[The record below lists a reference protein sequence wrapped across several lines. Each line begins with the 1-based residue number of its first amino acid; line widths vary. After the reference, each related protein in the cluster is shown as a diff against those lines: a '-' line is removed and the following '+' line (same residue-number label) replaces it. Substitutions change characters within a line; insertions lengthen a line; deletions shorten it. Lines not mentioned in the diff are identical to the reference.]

1 MDIAQ
6 PLPVRLKD
14 YRPPAYRIAE
24 ARLEFDL
31 DEDETRVKATLTV
44 LPQGAPGTPLVL
56 DGEDLTLHRVAIDGE
71 TLPADAYQADER
83 SLTLPALTGP
93 ATVEIET
100 SCRPKDNTRLE
111 GLYVSHGTFCTQ
123 CEAEGFRRITYFLD
137 RPDVMA
143 VYTTVIR
150 GPEKTL
156 PVLLSNGNLTT
167 TRDLGDGRHEATWHD
182 PHPKPSYLFAL
193 VAGELSAVEDHFTT
207 ASGREVNLRIYVEP
221 GNEDRCAYAM
231 DALKRAMRWDEEAY
245 GLEYDLDLF
254 NIVAISH
261 FNMGAMENKSLNVF
275 NAKYILA
282 DPDISTDMDYA
293 LIESIVAHE
302 YFHNWTGNRVTCRDW
317 FQLSLKEGLTV
328 FRDQQFS
335 ADMRSA
341 PVKRIEDVR
350 ALRARQFA
358 EDAGPLSHPVRPPSY
373 IEINNFYTAT
383 VYEKGAEVVRMLH
396 TLLGAEIYR
405 KGIDLYVERH
415 DGEAATCDDFL
426 AAMADASG
434 RDLSQFALWYDVAGT
449 PELSVSGRHHH
460 HDKSY
465 ELIVRQSVTSGADDE
480 PGPALHI
487 PLVMGLLDRQ
497 GKALPLRLKGEPAA
511 AAEASRVL
519 EVTKKHQVF
528 HFMGIDE
535 PPVASLN
542 RGFSAPV
549 RAKVYYGPEDSGLL
563 MARDGDP
570 FNRWEAS
577 QQFASKV
584 LLDMAAA
591 LREQREPEPHAAF
604 LDALARMIDDT
615 SVDPALLAEALA
627 LPSEDTIA
635 NQMKQIDVEAIYE
648 ARERLRH
655 EIAER
660 MAAKVA
666 ALYQADHA
674 KAPYSPDAAPAA
686 RRALRNRAL
695 WYLAVSPEAAHR
707 DLVGQQY
714 DTADNMTDR
723 MAPLAIFADWRG
735 PERDA
740 AFADFERRFTGND
753 LAMDKWLGLQAASA
767 LPETLT
773 RVEELMAHPAFS
785 LTNPNKV
792 RALIGRFAAGNPLRF
807 HAPDGAGYRFLADRV
822 IELDPRNPQ
831 VAARLLQPLGRW
843 RRFAP
848 RHQNLMRKAL
858 ERVLA
863 TPKLSRDVYEIA
875 SKSLG

>member
-1 MDIAQ
+1 
-6 PLPVRLKD
+6 
-14 YRPPAYRIAE
+14 
-24 ARLEFDL
+24 
-31 DEDETRVKATLTV
+31 
-44 LPQGAPGTPLVL
+44 
-56 DGEDLTLHRVAIDGE
+56 
-71 TLPADAYQADER
+71 
-83 SLTLPALTGP
+83 
-93 ATVEIET
+93 
-100 SCRPKDNTRLE
+100 
-111 GLYVSHGTFCTQ
+111 
-123 CEAEGFRRITYFLD
+123 
-137 RPDVMA
+137 
-143 VYTTVIR
+143 
-150 GPEKTL
+150 
-156 PVLLSNGNLTT
+156 
-167 TRDLGDGRHEATWHD
+167 
-182 PHPKPSYLFAL
+182 
-193 VAGELSAVEDHFTT
+193 
-207 ASGREVNLRIYVEP
+207 
-221 GNEDRCAYAM
+221 
-231 DALKRAMRWDEEAY
+231 
-245 GLEYDLDLF
+245 
-254 NIVAISH
+254 
-261 FNMGAMENKSLNVF
+261 MGAMENKSLNVF

-282 DPDISTDMDYA
+282 DPDISTDTDYA

-302 YFHNWTGNRVTCRDW
+302 YFHNWTGNRITCRDW

-396 TLLGAEIYR
+396 TLLGAEAYR
-405 KGIDLYVERH
+405 KGMDLYVERH

-426 AAMADASG
+426 AAMAAASG
-434 RDLSQFALWYDVAGT
+434 RDLGQFALWYDVAGT
-449 PELSVSGRHHH
+449 PELAVSGRHHH

-465 ELIVRQSVTSGADDE
+465 ELTIRQSVTGGSAEE

-487 PLVMGLLDRQ
+487 PLAMGLLDRE

-511 AAEASRVL
+511 AAETSRVL
-519 EVTKKHQVF
+519 DITGKHQVF
-528 HFMGIDE
+528 HFTGIDE

-549 RAKVYYGPEDSGLL
+549 RVRLYYGPEDSGLL
-563 MARDGDP
+563 MAHDGDP

-584 LLDMAAA
+584 LLDMVAA
-591 LREQREPEPHAAF
+591 LRERREPEPHAAF
-604 LDALARMIDDT
+604 LDALARMIDDAAL
-615 SVDPALLAEALA
+615 DPALLAEALA
-627 LPSEDTIA
+627 LPSEGTLA
-635 NQMKQIDVEAIYE
+635 NQMEQIDVEAVYE

-660 MAAKVA
+660 LAPKLA
-666 ALYQADHA
+666 ALHHADQAN
-674 KAPYSPDAAPAA
+674 APYSPDATSAA

-707 DLVGQQY
+707 DLVRRQY
-714 DTADNMTDR
+714 DGADNMTDR
-723 MAPLAIFADWRG
+723 VAPLAILSHRRG
-735 PERDA
+735 PERNA
-740 AFADFERRFTGND
+740 AFADFERRFAGND

-767 LPETLT
+767 LPETLA

-785 LTNPNKV
+785 LTNPNTV

-807 HAPDGAGYRFLADRV
+807 HAPDGAGYRFLEDRV
-822 IELDPRNPQ
+822 LELDPLNPQ

-848 RHQNLMRKAL
+848 QHQKLMRKAL

-863 TPKLSRDVYEIA
+863 TPRLSRDVYEIA